1 MIHVGMKERKAIKDA
16 TEVQTTGLGTLSDE
30 FGFWFL
36 GGAVIE
42 L

>member
-16 TEVQTTGLGTLSDE
+16 TKLQTTRLDTLSHE

-36 GGAVIE
+36 VGVIE